1 MHSLTMLTRV
11 CAAFLILLLNISL
24 VLASPVQPSSSE
36 GVLAKRTTPNFPSD
50 IPSCGICAGNY
61 SSISSCAAAVPVLQ
75 NFTMVRGRSVH
86 IVATSTEIEY
96 PRFYSI
102 PAPSLMLSSAR
113 ARIPSKPHILNVSIG
128 MLVFPTE

>member
-1 MHSLTMLTRV
+1 MHSLTMLTRA
-11 CAAFLILLLNISL
+11 CAAFLILLLNIPL

-75 NFTMVRGRSVH
+75 NFTMVCGRPVH
-86 IVATSTEIEY
+86 IAATSAEIEY
-96 PRFYSI
+96 FQVLFNPGAFIDVIKCACTDTFQS
-102 PAPSLMLSSAR
+102 
-113 ARIPSKPHILNVSIG
+113 G
-128 MLVFPTE
+128 MFF